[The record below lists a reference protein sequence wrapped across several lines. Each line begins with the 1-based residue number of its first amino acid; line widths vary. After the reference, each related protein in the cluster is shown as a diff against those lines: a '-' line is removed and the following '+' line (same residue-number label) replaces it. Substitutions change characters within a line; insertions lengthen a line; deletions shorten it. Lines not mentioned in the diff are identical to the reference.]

1 MYNILSKE
9 NINETNE
16 IWRDTIEAIID
27 PSYGMD
33 EEEESCYLNKIMT
46 KLKNGKNLTSEE
58 LNYLKLHNPQ
68 LYMTALRV
76 KYKKQAVENQL
87 KHCKSKEEAQEVI
100 DCAIGGIGK
109 DDPDKE
115 YLIAG
120 IRETEKE
127 FKESKYYKRLPEKKE
142 ESERKKIKDYLY
154 NKNNNKDSD
163 DEESIFQDENITP
176 IAELLDILPVFEAR
190 A

>member
-9 NINETNE
+9 NMNETNR
-16 IWRDTIEAIID
+16 IWQDTIEALID

-33 EEEESCYLNKIMT
+33 EEEETDYLNKIMA
-46 KLKNGKNLTSEE
+46 KLKSGKDLTSEE
-58 LNYLKLHNPQ
+58 LNYLKLHNSQ

-87 KHCKSKEEAQEVI
+87 KNCKSKEEAQEVI

-120 IRETEKE
+120 IREIEKE
-127 FKESKYYKRLPEKKE
+127 FKKSEYYKRLPEKKE
-142 ESERKKIKDYLY
+142 ESERKKLKNYLY
-154 NKNNNKDSD
+154 NKNNDSD
-163 DEESIFQDENITP
+163 DDESIFQGENITP

>member
-1 MYNILSKE
+1 
-9 NINETNE
+9 
-16 IWRDTIEAIID
+16 
-27 PSYGMD
+27 
-33 EEEESCYLNKIMT
+33 
-46 KLKNGKNLTSEE
+46 
-58 LNYLKLHNPQ
+58 
-68 LYMTALRV
+68 MTALRV

-87 KHCKSKEEAQEVI
+87 KNCKSKEEVQEVI

-120 IRETEKE
+120 IREIEKE
-127 FKESKYYKRLPEKKE
+127 FKKSEYYKRLPEKKE
-142 ESERKKIKDYLY
+142 ESERKKLKNYLY
-154 NKNNNKDSD
+154 NKNNDSD
-163 DEESIFQDENITP
+163 DDESIFQGENITP